1 VGWGLSRITRRG
13 ALAVAVLASASTQ
26 VACAGANDDTAAAPT
41 ARQTS
46 EPAPQRSET
55 SPRRTDDMDITV
67 SFDGTDL
74 TATLVDSETT
84 QDFLSLLP
92 LTLTLSD
99 YRETEKISDL
109 PRQLSTAG
117 APAGHDPEVGDI
129 TYYAPWGNLAIFYE
143 DFDYSPGLVK
153 LARIDSGI
161 EALAA
166 GSGEVTVTV
175 SRSTP

>member
-1 VGWGLSRITRRG
+1 MTRRG

-26 VACAGANDDTAAAPT
+26 IACGGAGDDATAEPT
-41 ARQTS
+41 ARRTS
-46 EPAPQRSET
+46 EPGPQRSET
-55 SPRRTDDMDITV
+55 SPRRTDDMDITL
-67 SFDGTDL
+67 SFNDTEL

-99 YRETEKISDL
+99 YRKTEKISEL

-117 APAGHDPEVGDI
+117 APDGHEPKVGDI

-143 DFDYSPGLVK
+143 DFDYSPGLVE
-153 LARIDSGI
+153 LGRIDSGS

-166 GSGEVTVTV
+166 SSGEVTVTV
-175 SRSTP
+175 ARSTP

>member
-1 VGWGLSRITRRG
+1 MTRPG

-26 VACAGANDDTAAAPT
+26 IACGGAGDDSTAAPT

-46 EPAPQRSET
+46 KPAPQRSET
-55 SPRRTDDMDITV
+55 SPRRTDDMDITL
-67 SFDGTDL
+67 TLAETEL

-117 APAGHDPEVGDI
+117 ALDGHDPEVGDI
-129 TYYAPWGNLAIFYE
+129 TYYAPWGNLAIFYR

-153 LARIDSGI
+153 LGRIDSGI
-161 EALAA
+161 EALA
-166 GSGEVTVTV
+166 GSSGEVTVTV

>member
-1 VGWGLSRITRRG
+1 MVTLNRRR
-13 ALAVAVLASASTQ
+13 ALLAVAVLACGATQ
-26 VACAGANDDTAAAPT
+26 IACGGAGDDTTAASN
-41 ARQTS
+41 RQTS
-46 EPAPQRSET
+46 EPAPQRMEA
-55 SPRRTDDMDITV
+55 SPRRTDDMEITLAV
-67 SFDGTDL
+67 GDSEL

-84 QDFLSLLP
+84 RDFLSLLP
-92 LTLTLSD
+92 LQLTLSD

-117 APAGHDPEVGDI
+117 APEGHDPEVGDI
-129 TYYAPWGNLAIFYE
+129 TYYAPWGNLAIFYR

-153 LARIDSGI
+153 LGRIDSGI

-166 GSGEVTVTV
+166 SSGEVTVTV

>member
-1 VGWGLSRITRRG
+1 MTRRG

-26 VACAGANDDTAAAPT
+26 IACGGAGDDTPAAPT

-55 SPRRTDDMDITV
+55 SPGRTDDMDMTL
-67 SFDGTDL
+67 SFNDTEL

-109 PRQLSTAG
+109 PRRLSTAG
-117 APAGHDPEVGDI
+117 APDGHDPEVGDI

-153 LARIDSGI
+153 LGRIDSGI
-161 EALAA
+161 EALA
-166 GSGEVTVTV
+166 GSSGELTVTV

>member
-1 VGWGLSRITRRG
+1 MTCRG

-26 VACAGANDDTAAAPT
+26 IACGGAGDDTPAAAS

-46 EPAPQRSET
+46 EHAPQRSET
-55 SPRRTDDMDITV
+55 SPGRSDDLDITL
-67 SFDGTDL
+67 SLNDTEL
-74 TATLVDSETT
+74 PATLVDSETT
-84 QDFLSLLP
+84 RDFLSLLP

-99 YRETEKISDL
+99 YRDTEKISDL

-117 APAGHDPEVGDI
+117 APDGHDPEVGDI

-143 DFDYSPGLVK
+143 DFDYSPGLVE
-153 LARIDSGI
+153 LGRIESGI
-161 EALAA
+161 EGLA
-166 GSGEVTVTV
+166 GRRGEVTVTV

>member
-1 VGWGLSRITRRG
+1 MTRRG

-26 VACAGANDDTAAAPT
+26 IACGGAGDDTTAEPT
-41 ARQTS
+41 ARRTS
-46 EPAPQRSET
+46 AADNE
-55 SPRRTDDMDITV
+55 
-67 SFDGTDL
+67 L

-99 YRETEKISDL
+99 YRETEKISEL

-117 APAGHDPEVGDI
+117 APDGHEPKVGDI

-143 DFDYSPGLVK
+143 DFDCSPGLVE
-153 LARIDSGI
+153 LGRIDSGS

-166 GSGEVTVTV
+166 SSGEVTLTV

>member
-1 VGWGLSRITRRG
+1 MTRRG
-13 ALAVAVLASASTQ
+13 ALVVAVLASASTQ
-26 VACAGANDDTAAAPT
+26 IACGGAGDDTAAAPT
-41 ARQTS
+41 ARETG
-46 EPAPQRSET
+46 EPASQRSET
-55 SPRRTDDMDITV
+55 SPRRTDDMDITL
-67 SFDGTDL
+67 SLDDAEL
-74 TATLVDSETT
+74 NATLVGSETT

-117 APAGHDPEVGDI
+117 APGGHDPEVGDI

-153 LARIDSGI
+153 LGRIDSGI
-161 EALAA
+161 EALA
-166 GSGEVTVTV
+166 GSSGEVTVTV

>member
-1 VGWGLSRITRRG
+1 MTGRG
-13 ALAVAVLASASTQ
+13 AVLPIAVLASATTL
-26 VACAGANDDTAAAPT
+26 VACGSADNDTTAEPR
-41 ARQTS
+41 ARRAS
-46 EPAPQRSET
+46 DSPPERIET
-55 SPRRTDDMDITV
+55 SPRRADDMNITL
-67 SFDGTDL
+67 SFDDTEL
-74 TATLVDSETT
+74 SATLIDSETA

-117 APAGHDPEVGDI
+117 APDGHDPEVGDI

-153 LARIDSGI
+153 LGRIDSGI
-161 EALAA
+161 EALA
-166 GSGEVTVTV
+166 GSSGEVTVTV
-175 SRSTP
+175 SRSTR

>member
-1 VGWGLSRITRRG
+1 MTRGG
-13 ALAVAVLASASTQ
+13 ALAVAVLASATKE
-26 VACAGANDDTAAAPT
+26 VACGGADNDTTAAPT
-41 ARQTS
+41 AGQPS
-46 EPAPQRSET
+46 DPPPQRSEN
-55 SPRRTDDMDITV
+55 SPRRTDDMNITL
-67 SFDGTDL
+67 SFNDTEL
-74 TATLVDSETT
+74 TATLVDNETT

-99 YRETEKISDL
+99 YRKTERISDL

-117 APAGHDPEVGDI
+117 APDGHDPEVGDI

-153 LARIDSGI
+153 LGRIDSGI

-166 GSGEVTVTV
+166 SSGETTVTL